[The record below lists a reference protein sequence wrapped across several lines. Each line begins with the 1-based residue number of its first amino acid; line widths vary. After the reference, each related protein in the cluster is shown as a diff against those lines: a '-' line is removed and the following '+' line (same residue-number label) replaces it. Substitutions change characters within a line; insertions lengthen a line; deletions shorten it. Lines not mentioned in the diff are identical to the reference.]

1 VEAHVG
7 KEGFD
12 FERDRADVLPG
23 NAGPGIKVDAEF
35 VRMVKIARP
44 DGVGMEFDAA
54 EVHDPGQAGSIVDN
68 HLFRGTT

>member
-12 FERDRADVLPG
+12 FERHRADVLPG
-23 NAGPGIKVDAEF
+23 NAGPGIEVHAEF

-44 DGVGMEFDAA
+44 HGMGMEFYTA
-54 EVHDPGQAGSIVDN
+54 EVDYPGQAGGIVDN
-68 HLFRGTT
+68 HLFRGAA